1 MNLPN
6 VHQPAAVN
14 ALLNWLY
21 LNQRAAC
28 QAGRV
33 FRHSTAQKLLL
44 RQPVLS
50 QELYRPASTQDL
62 LEGPELEQRMADE
75 GRLPDILSDPE
86 LMPDWQAQLGMQLA

>member
-1 MNLPN
+1 M
-6 VHQPAAVN
+6 N

-33 FRHSTAQKLLL
+33 SAHITAQELLL

-62 LEGPELEQRMADE
+62 LEGPELEQRMADD